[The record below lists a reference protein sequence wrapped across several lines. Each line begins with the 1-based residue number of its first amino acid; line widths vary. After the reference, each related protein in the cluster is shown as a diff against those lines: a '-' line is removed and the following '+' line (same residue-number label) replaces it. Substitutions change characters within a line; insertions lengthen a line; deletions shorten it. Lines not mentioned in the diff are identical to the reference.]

1 MHRILKAVVDTGP
14 LLSVLVLKYAST
26 LHPGAASA
34 VVAKSRISPYLRTP
48 ADQAGMVSLFEGIRT
63 LLTSSH
69 VVGELQGLQHLQ
81 DQRRRE
87 FWLYAMTWLAS
98 KGMQEE
104 LVRLLDLNSNT
115 NRQKAVCEIGPTDT
129 GLVELASERELCCSP
144 TTKGC
149 LRTWTGLRAS
159 IAGLLRTSSSG
170 SSLAPY
176 KWVRPLHWSF
186 SAAEVQRHG
195 SVARED

>member
-1 MHRILKAVVDTGP
+1 
-14 LLSVLVLKYAST
+14 
-26 LHPGAASA
+26 
-34 VVAKSRISPYLRTP
+34 
-48 ADQAGMVSLFEGIRT
+48 MVSLFEGIRT

-129 GLVELASERELCCSP
+129 GLVELAFREGAVLLTDDERMFAHVDWAQGVDCRLV
-144 TTKGC
+144 KN
-149 LRTWTGLRAS
+149 
-159 IAGLLRTSSSG
+159 LLFG
-170 SSLAPY
+170 
-176 KWVRPLHWSF
+176 
-186 SAAEVQRHG
+186 
-195 SVARED
+195 